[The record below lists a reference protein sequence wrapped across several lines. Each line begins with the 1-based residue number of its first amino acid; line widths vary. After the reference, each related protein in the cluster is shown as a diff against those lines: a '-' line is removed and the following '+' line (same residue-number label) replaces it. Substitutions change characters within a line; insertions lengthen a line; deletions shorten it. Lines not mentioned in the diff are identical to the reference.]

1 MTCAAFPWQCGGWG
15 AAARPVPSL
24 SGCSSLHFLL
34 LLSCHPAVAH
44 LGAGESCPLGAAP
57 CQVFAL
63 QCILHL
69 VSVFFFPFV
78 LWLYANFV
86 RDEDQGYLFL
96 LIINSLSILF
106 SFLFGRGLHCHR
118 TATVVPT
125 LFSFVCL
132 SAWHCP
138 KINCKGGKWCEGS
151 SLGLNREEIS
161 ESCF

>member
-34 LLSCHPAVAH
+34 LLSCHPA
-44 LGAGESCPLGAAP
+44 GSSWSRGELPSGCCTLSSLCFTMHSAP
-57 CQVFAL
+57 H
-63 QCILHL
+63 I
-69 VSVFFFPFV
+69 SFFFPFV

-118 TATVVPT
+118 TAAVVPT

>member
-34 LLSCHPAVAH
+34 LLSCHPA
-44 LGAGESCPLGAAP
+44 GSSWSRGELPSGWCTLSSLCFTMHSAP
-57 CQVFAL
+57 H
-63 QCILHL
+63 I
-69 VSVFFFPFV
+69 SFFFPFV

-106 SFLFGRGLHCHR
+106 FFLPQGEVRTTSVPPCPRQAASSGILTHR
-118 TATVVPT
+118 LTIPVPGD
-125 LFSFVCL
+125 LQFRM
-132 SAWHCP
+132 ARH
-138 KINCKGGKWCEGS
+138 I
-151 SLGLNREEIS
+151 
-161 ESCF
+161 

>member
-1 MTCAAFPWQCGGWG
+1 MCSIPLAVWWLRRCSTSCTFSVRLLFTPLSLAPQLSSCWLILEQGRAALWVLH
-15 AAARPVPSL
+15 PVKSL
-24 SGCSSLHFLL
+24 LYNAFCTSY
-34 LLSCHPAVAH
+34 
-44 LGAGESCPLGAAP
+44 
-57 CQVFAL
+57 Q
-63 QCILHL
+63 
-69 VSVFFFPFV
+69 FFFPFV

-86 RDEDQGYLFL
+86 RDEDQGYLFS

>member
-1 MTCAAFPWQCGGWG
+1 MQHSPGSVVAEALQHILYLLCQAALHSTF
-15 AAARPVPSL
+15 S
-24 SGCSSLHFLL
+24 CSSAVILL
-34 LLSCHPAVAH
+34 AH
-44 LGAGESCPLGAAP
+44 LGAGESCPLGGAP

-69 VSVFFFPFV
+69 ISVFFFPFV

-86 RDEDQGYLFL
+86 RDEDQGYLFS

-118 TATVVPT
+118 TAAVVPT

-132 SAWHCP
+132 SA
-138 KINCKGGKWCEGS
+138 
-151 SLGLNREEIS
+151 
-161 ESCF
+161 